1 MNMIEK
7 VAIALAMSQN
17 PGNWEVD
24 FSEDHKK
31 LWRIRAK
38 VAIEAMHEPTEE
50 MLEFETND
58 GNLFSWNCNCGY
70 CGGHKFAVESY
81 IDAALKEE

>member
-38 VAIEAMHEPTEE
+38 VAIEAMHEPTEAMKKAPIGE
-50 MLEFETND
+50 ADNVSNYLDDYSAEQVWQAM
-58 GNLFSWNCNCGY
+58 
-70 CGGHKFAVESY
+70 